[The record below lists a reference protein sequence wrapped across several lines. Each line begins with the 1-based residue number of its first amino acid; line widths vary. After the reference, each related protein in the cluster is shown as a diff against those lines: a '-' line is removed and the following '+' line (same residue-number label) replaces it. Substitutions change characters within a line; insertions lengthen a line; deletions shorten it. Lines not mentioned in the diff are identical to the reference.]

1 MKKVWIVEKKIGD
14 VIDSIT
20 AVDDEIKGLRQALSE
35 ISNEFTDNYV
45 IWDMSDTIIASRA
58 YHIYSKMQSNDRNML
73 LDAVQLYNAHMNYH
87 SDPIHNWQI
96 YSVGVQEPGD
106 IQQLDRSFF
115 FPNEDEDEEP
125 SEEEIKADVKVA
137 AVSTGA
143 TCRKCTTFNEYAV
156 PDTNDCTYLCGQCKT
171 FIKVFT
177 DLN

>member
-1 MKKVWIVEKKIGD
+1 MKRIWIAEKKIGD
-14 VIDSIT
+14 EVEFLSST
-20 AVDDEIKGLRQALSE
+20 EDEKKGLKLALAE
-35 ISNEFTDNYV
+35 ISKEFTDNTFL
-45 IWDMSDTIIASRA
+45 WDMSDSIIAARA
-58 YHIYSKMQSNDRNML
+58 WSIYSKMQSNDTNQL
-73 LDAVQLYNAHMNYH
+73 LEALGSYNAHMNYH
-87 SDPIHNWQI
+87 SDPIHQWVV
-96 YSVGVQEPGD
+96 YSAIVQEPGD

-115 FPNEDEDEEP
+115 FPDEDEDEEP